1 MLLCIP
7 KATGDSLMTCP
18 EVASMLSISSG
29 KKWKNKPLA
38 KGTRRENY
46 QSNKNNRENTM
57 DQDFSLEGR
66 FGQCQ
71 LELCIWHMAD
81 NQTILK
87 SLLFKV
93 TCQKSPN
100 FRILFSQPILK
111 ESRSTIINVNFIS
124 VHSQGATCAIEKSQR
139 CTIHFNQTTRPL
151 QINPVTMSTLNGR

>member
-1 MLLCIP
+1 MPLCIP

-38 KGTRRENY
+38 KGTRRENH
-46 QSNKNNRENTM
+46 QSNKNRENTM
-57 DQDFSLEGR
+57 DQDFLQFQSAMP
-66 FGQCQ
+66 
-71 LELCIWHMAD
+71 HMAD

-100 FRILFSQPILK
+100 FRILFSQPISK
-111 ESRSTIINVNFIS
+111 ESRSTTINVNFIS

-151 QINPVTMSTLNGR
+151 QINPVTMSTLNG